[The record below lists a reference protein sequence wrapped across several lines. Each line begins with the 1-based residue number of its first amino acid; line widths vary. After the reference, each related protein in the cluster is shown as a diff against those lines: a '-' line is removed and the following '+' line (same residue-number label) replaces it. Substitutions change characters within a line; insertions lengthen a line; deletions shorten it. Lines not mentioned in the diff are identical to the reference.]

1 MLGHTY
7 RMALIDLLNIG
18 MSLQTTKF
26 VAGTT
31 TAQKALGNLKTALS
45 TTQAAFGALAGV
57 LGAAVSVYA
66 LKSLTQESMGAI
78 DSTAK
83 LADRLG
89 TSTEALIGLQHA
101 ADLSGTSSESLQSA
115 LEKMS
120 VNLGKAQG
128 GATGAREAFEQLGLN
143 VDELAAGDP
152 VEAVRQIADGI
163 NELPTSSE
171 RATAAMEIFGKQGVG
186 LLNTLAS
193 GSEGISAMQAEAD
206 KLGLTFSRVDAAQ
219 VELANDAISRAG
231 KLVTSLGQQ
240 LAIQLAPYIEA
251 AATKLTE
258 MATSGLNMGEVIS
271 TAIEWVVSGIGLVA
285 DVIHTAKLGFMAL
298 GTLFTNI
305 AAVILEGVTKIAE
318 GLEWLLNKIPGVN
331 VRFTEGLR
339 AMSDEMNNFAES
351 KNQELWDEF
360 LEESPSTAINSF
372 FADVKA
378 SAQEAAEA
386 IANAGTKTQDMG
398 EDFTEAASK
407 VSDLEKSLKEQI
419 ATFGM
424 SSREI
429 DIYKLKQDGVSESV
443 LANVQALSDQLTAME
458 EKKALEDD
466 LIKQAEQVIES
477 TKTPLE
483 KYEQEITKLRTLLD
497 KGLIDQTTFDRAAEN
512 AASGLDG
519 KDKGDNKV
527 QFAAAMELGSNEA
540 RSAILR
546 NRFGTGPKD
555 KMDKVEQNTKMLVD
569 KEQES
574 IGVLKQIL
582 AKTSTE
588 EVFTF

>member
-1 MLGHTY
+1 
-7 RMALIDLLNIG
+7 MALIDALNIG
-18 MSLQTTKF
+18 MSLRTVKF
-26 VAGTT
+26 VQGVS
-31 TAQKALGNLKTALS
+31 TAQKALGSLKTALS

-57 LGAAVSVYA
+57 LGAGISVYA

-78 DSTAK
+78 DATAK

-128 GATGAREAFEQLGLN
+128 GATSARAAFEKLGLN
-143 VDELAAGDP
+143 VDDLASGDP
-152 VEAVRQIADGI
+152 VEAVKQIADGI

-186 LLNTLAS
+186 LLNTLAA
-193 GSEGISAMQAEAD
+193 GSEGIAAMSAEAE
-206 KLGLTFSRVDAAQ
+206 KLGMTYSRVDAAQ
-219 VELANDAISRAG
+219 VEMANDALNRAG
-231 KLVTSLGQQ
+231 KFVTSLGNQ

-251 AATKLTE
+251 AAKKLTD
-258 MATSGLNMGEVIS
+258 MATSGLNMGEVVS
-271 TAIEWVVSGIGLVA
+271 TALEWVVGGIRLVA
-285 DVIHTAKLGFMAL
+285 DVIHTAKLGFMGL
-298 GTLFTNI
+298 GALFTNI
-305 AAVILEGVTKIAE
+305 AALMLEGITRLAE
-318 GLEWLLNKIPGVN
+318 GLEALLNLIPGVS
-331 VRFTEGLR
+331 VSFTEGLR
-339 AMSDEMNNFAES
+339 SMSDDVNNFAKQ

-360 LEESPSTAINSF
+360 LEEPPSTAINSF

-386 IANAGTKTQDMG
+386 IANAGTKTQDLG
-398 EDFTEAASK
+398 EDFAEAASQ
-407 VSDLEKSLKEQI
+407 VADLEQSLQFQI

-429 DIYKLKQDGVSESV
+429 DIYKLKQEGVSEAV

-458 EKKALEDD
+458 TKKALEDD
-466 LIKQAEQVIES
+466 LMKQAEQVIES

-497 KGLIDQTTFDRAAEN
+497 KGLIDQTTFDRASEK
-512 AASGLDG
+512 AASGLDT
-519 KDKGDNKV
+519 KSKERDEIK
-527 QFAAAMELGSNEA
+527 FAAAMELGSNEA

-555 KMDKVEQNTKMLVD
+555 KMDKVEQNTKTLIAKEDEMISLMKVLV
-569 KEQES
+569 S
-574 IGVLKQIL
+574 
-582 AKTSTE
+582 KTGSE
-588 EVFTF
+588 EVFDF